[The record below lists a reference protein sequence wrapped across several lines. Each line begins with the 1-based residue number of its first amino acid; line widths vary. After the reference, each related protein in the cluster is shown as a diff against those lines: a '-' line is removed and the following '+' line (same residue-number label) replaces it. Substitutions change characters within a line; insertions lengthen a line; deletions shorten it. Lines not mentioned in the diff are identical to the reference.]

1 MPTPGGLRRLAPGAL
16 GLVALAGASYVALGM
31 GRGLLLSADVLT
43 WVWPWGGLSP
53 RAALQAPALSDPVW
67 QFVPWWEFA
76 RRELL
81 AGRFPL
87 WNPHQEAGVP
97 FAGNPLTALGSPLV
111 WPILLLGVERG
122 LNLSLLL
129 KIVAAAGGAFAWL
142 RGEGR
147 SRAASRLGA
156 AAFALSGAFV
166 GWLEHP
172 HTLSALP
179 VPLLLLF
186 ARRLVERYRPAD
198 VLGLAAA
205 TYLVLAGGHPE
216 TWLMA
221 LLVAGAWVLFHAR
234 SAGSV
239 GRPLLGALLGGAL
252 AAPLVLPFVE
262 YYLLS
267 AAREG
272 LDRHA
277 AVLPLAGLLRLLVPG
292 AAVSHPVEGAATV
305 SVTVLVLALGGA
317 VAGSRD
323 RQCRFWAAVLLAVLA
338 ASFDGPLARGLAR
351 ATPVYWSRLL
361 LLLPLP
367 AGWLAGWALDRLSE
381 KLPRARPL
389 LLALPVVAAAELLLS
404 ARGVHAV
411 VPAGSLFPRTP
422 ILARLAAEPGPTRV
436 LPLHSFLPANSA
448 TALGLDDLRGY
459 DALAPRDFRKRREAV
474 GRFRP
479 LPVTTDAVEPWDLE
493 PGGAALDEWSV
504 THLLLHPQFA
514 FSAATLNERLGL
526 DLEEVYSG
534 PDGKLLWN
542 RRARPR
548 ARVEPG
554 GEARILRRAPG
565 LWEVETRAELP
576 STLVV
581 ADAAWPGWRATV
593 NGSEA
598 PVGSVVGAPFRFAV
612 PAGTSRVVL
621 RYECPP
627 LRAGLLLAGAAL
639 GVLGGILLA
648 GTRKRAPSSGG
659 AQGGYPPPDQRP

>member
-1 MPTPGGLRRLAPGAL
+1 MPTPGSLRRLAPGAL
-16 GLVALAGASYVALGM
+16 GLAALAGAAFLALGM

-53 RAALQAPALSDPVW
+53 RAELQAPALSDPVW

-87 WNPHQEAGVP
+87 WNPHQDAGVP
-97 FAGNPLTALGSPLV
+97 LAGNPLPALGSPLV

-122 LNLSLLL
+122 LNLTLLL
-129 KIVAAAGGAFAWL
+129 KVLTAAGSAFAWL

-147 SRAASRLGA
+147 SPAASWLGGV
-156 AAFALSGAFV
+156 AFGLSGAFV

-239 GRPLLGALLGGAL
+239 GRPLLGALLGGAV

-267 AAREG
+267 AARMG
-272 LDRHA
+272 ADRHT
-277 AVLPLAGLLRLLVPG
+277 AVLPLAGLLRLVVPD

-317 VAGSRD
+317 AAGWRD
-323 RQCRFWAAVLLAVLA
+323 RRCRFWAAVLLLLLA

-367 AGWLAGWALDRLSE
+367 AGWLASWALDRISG
-381 KLPRARPL
+381 KLPRARPA
-389 LLALPVVAAAELLLS
+389 LLALPAVAAAELLAA

-411 VPAGSLFPRTP
+411 VPAGSVFPDAP
-422 ILARLAAEPGPTRV
+422 ILERLAAEPGPTRV

-459 DALAPRDFRKRREAV
+459 DALGPRDFRARRQAV
-474 GRFRP
+474 GRFRT
-479 LPVTTDAVEPWDLE
+479 LPVTTDAIEPWDLA

-504 THLLLHPQFA
+504 THLALHPQFA

-526 DLEEVYSG
+526 DLEEVYAG
-534 PDGKLLWN
+534 PDGKLLRN

-548 ARVEPG
+548 VRLEPA
-554 GEARILRRAPG
+554 GEARIARRAPG
-565 LWEVETRAELP
+565 LWVVETRAESP
-576 STLVV
+576 SSLVV

-593 NGSEA
+593 NGAPA
-598 PVGSVVGAPFRFAV
+598 PVASPVGAPFRVAV
-612 PAGTSRVVL
+612 PAGIARVVL

-627 LRAGLLLAGAAL
+627 LRAGLALAAAAL
-639 GVLGGILLA
+639 GVLGGLLLA
-648 GTRKRAPSSGG
+648 GTRKRAPSSNG
-659 AQGGYPPPDQRP
+659 A